1 MNDKIEIELAEDEDL
16 ARARA
21 WWKEN
26 GSSIIGGIAIGTAM
40 VVGYNYWQSY
50 QADHA
55 EQVAS
60 LYEVQMVA
68 PTDEAALSALIDF
81 DGKSTYAQLARM
93 TSAREAMNAKQYDK
107 AASLLNEVLTS
118 SKDNGLKAVA
128 TLRLATVYLAQS
140 KSDEVISLLDAQA
153 TSDIPLQQ
161 ARADELKGDAYLQK
175 SDKDQAATF
184 YQASID
190 ALTGVGQ
197 SAGLVQIKFDNL

>member
-40 VVGYNYWQSY
+40 VVGYNYYQSY

-55 EQVAS
+55 EQVAT
-60 LYEVQMVA
+60 LYEVQTQAPDDEVA
-68 PTDEAALSALIDF
+68 LGALIDL

-93 TSAREAMNAKQYDK
+93 TSARKAMDAKQYDK
-107 AASLLNEVLTS
+107 AESLLNGVLTT

-140 KSDEVISLLDAQA
+140 KSDEVIKLLDAQA
-153 TSDIPLQQ
+153 SSNIPLQ
-161 ARADELKGDAYLQK
+161 RATENELKGDAYFQK
-175 SDKDQAATF
+175 GDKEQSAKF

-190 ALTGVGQ
+190 ALTEAGQ
-197 SAGLVQIKFDNL
+197 SAGLVQIKLDNL